1 MMFKKIFSS
10 KEEKVVLTRKQY
22 DTMIQELK
30 LLQYQKNLASIYVL
44 DNKVLDRKIL
54 GIILLI
60 PKNLME
66 KKNG

>member
-1 MMFKKIFSS
+1 MFKKIFSS

-44 DNKVLDRKIL
+44 DNNVLDRKIL

-60 PKNLME
+60 PKNLLE

>member
-1 MMFKKIFSS
+1 MFKKIFSS

-22 DTMIQELK
+22 DAMTQELE
-30 LLQYQKNLASIYVL
+30 LLRYQKGLASQYVL
-44 DNKVLDRKIL
+44 DNNVLDRKIL

-60 PKNLME
+60 PKNLLE

>member
-1 MMFKKIFSS
+1 MFKKIFSS

-22 DTMIQELK
+22 EAMSQELE
-30 LLQYQKNLASIYVL
+30 LLRYQKGLASQYVL
-44 DNKVLDRKIL
+44 DNNVLDRKIL

-60 PKNLME
+60 PKNLLE

>member
-1 MMFKKIFSS
+1 MFKKVFHL

-22 DTMIQELK
+22 EAMIRELA
-30 LLQYQKNLASIYVL
+30 LMQFQKRLAIQYVL
-44 DNKVLDRKIL
+44 DNNVLDRKIL

>member
-1 MMFKKIFSS
+1 MFKKIFSS

-22 DTMIQELK
+22 NAMIQELE
-30 LLQYQKNLASIYVL
+30 LLRYQRRLASQYVL
-44 DNKVLDRKIL
+44 ENNVLNRKIL

-60 PKNLME
+60 PKNLLE

>member
-1 MMFKKIFSS
+1 MFKKIFSS

-22 DTMIQELK
+22 DAMTQELE
-30 LLQYQKNLASIYVL
+30 LLRYQKNLASKYVL
-44 DNKVLDRKIL
+44 DNNVLDRKIL

-60 PKNLME
+60 PKNLLE

>member
-1 MMFKKIFSS
+1 MFKKIFSS

-22 DTMIQELK
+22 DAMTKELE
-30 LLQYQKNLASIYVL
+30 LLRYQKGLASNYVL
-44 DNKVLDRKIL
+44 NNNVLDRKIL

-60 PKNLME
+60 PKNLLE

>member
-1 MMFKKIFSS
+1 MFKKIYSS

-22 DTMIQELK
+22 DAMTQELE
-30 LLQYQKNLASIYVL
+30 LLRYQKNLASNYVL
-44 DNKVLDRKIL
+44 DNNVLDRKIL

-60 PKNLME
+60 PKNLLE